1 MSRPLRPLTPDKKQE
16 IIERVL
22 TARANREQF
31 LLQMKQ
37 RQEEGLNIAKK
48 CAYLLKKKYGVAKVI
63 LFGSLLNHEKMTSHS
78 DIDLA
83 VTNLSEKD
91 YFRAMAD
98 LDSGHTFEIDLVEIQ
113 KARPHI
119 LKAIHQ
125 GIEL

>member
-1 MSRPLRPLTPDKKQE
+1 MSRPLTPDKKQE

-22 TARANREQF
+22 AARDNREQF
-31 LLQMKQ
+31 LLKMKQ
-37 RQEEGLNIAKK
+37 RQKEGLNIAKE
-48 CAYLLKKKYGVAKVI
+48 CASLLKKKYGVAKVV
-63 LFGSLLNHEKMTSHS
+63 LFGSLLNHEKMTPHS

-83 VTNLSEKD
+83 VSNLSEKD

-113 KARPHI
+113 KARPYI
-119 LKAIHQ
+119 LDAIHQ

>member
-1 MSRPLRPLTPDKKQE
+1 MSRPLIPLTPDKKQE

-48 CAYLLKKKYGVAKVI
+48 CAYLLKKKYGVTKVI

-83 VTNLSEKD
+83 VSNLSEKD

-113 KARPHI
+113 KARPYI
-119 LKAIHQ
+119 LDAIHQ